1 MIAGKLRY
9 PLCAALLV
17 GAIALPGLAYA
28 DELTQNDLGGG
39 CDLLAA
45 KPEAQLSIA
54 GDTPSSK
61 DSKGYLESPNETAID
76 SKNESSSSGAVGDTE
91 MNGDS
96 LTKSGTEKGNESDSS
111 NSAQYPSNGTYAIES
126 AAVNGKVVDAK
137 DGSTSSGTRVQS
149 YEANS
154 TDAQVW
160 RLETS
165 DSGVTTIYHAASGK
179 ALDVANG
186 KAYEG
191 AVVQLW
197 ESNGTNAQKWRF
209 VRDGNAYKIVSL
221 LDERLVLDLSGAGK
235 ANGTPIQ
242 LWSDNG
248 TLAQRWRF
256 SEAETVRQRA
266 DRLASENRGIVE
278 DGTYSIA
285 TLLSGAKVIDV
296 PSADYS
302 SGNALWLYSSNGTDA
317 QVWTVSHD
325 SAGYLTIK
333 NTVSGK
339 ALDVRNG
346 NAAKGA
352 VVQLWSA
359 NGTWAQKWIAVSTAG
374 GFKLLSALNTALA
387 LDVQSAS
394 TANGAPLQLWSD
406 NGTLAQRWVVS
417 AASTARMR
425 LDKLAA
431 ENKSLIE
438 DGNYALRSDL
448 LLTLVLDARSG
459 GTSNGTAVQTYTAND
474 TYAQWWSVSHDKKGY
489 LTLINTKSG
498 KALDVANGKAFNG
511 ASVQLYTPNGTWAQ
525 KWIAVLRNGAYV
537 LISGINESYALD
549 VPSASKV
556 NSTAIQLYKANGTAA
571 QGWHFTKAGKE
582 GVSFSA
588 SAGSNSIVPIDIG
601 FGDYAVALP
610 SYAEVQDTFVT
621 FGQDVVLGE
630 GSYAVTK
637 GAVTALLT
645 AQIQSL
651 ESATELAVL
660 DPQGLVLSKVWFLK
674 SSGLTAVFMS
684 SDDPISH
691 GRKWVEASSSHSNSA
706 TGSASVVAA
715 DGTSIYNGKLSQIK
729 GRGNTSW
736 SLDKKPYQIKLD
748 KKADLAQ
755 TGMSENKAKT
765 WILLSDGYDASS
777 LRNVIAYSYAQLLGV
792 SKAIDFDI
800 VDLYYDGEYR
810 GTYLLC
816 EKVQI
821 NKGRVDIE
829 DLEEKNEDLNP
840 DIDEAKVV
848 EGLNSYGLE
857 IRYAQNVQNPSD
869 ITGGYLIEHE
879 VDWGRY
885 TSESAYFAVTV
896 GGSTQHFVCKSPEI
910 WSYEEADYMSCLMQ
924 DIFDASTNGGIVPAW
939 RGSSRA
945 GMKLSDLIDVDSL
958 ARIYWVN
965 EILKNPDGYVWSSGY
980 LFKDSDANGVS
991 KVSFGPAWDFDLS
1004 CGNEVNK
1011 SWGNPV
1017 LESSGWYTRDG
1028 ILMSTLMESS
1038 VVKSAITGMESTA
1051 ASSLDTFLNG
1061 GSFDAFADRVETSLK
1076 MNDLI
1081 WGGRSEDRDDV
1092 CNWLN
1097 ERIDWVEGN

>member
-17 GAIALPGLAYA
+17 GAVTLPGLAYA

-39 CDLLAA
+39 CGLLAA
-45 KPEAQLSIA
+45 KPEAQLSVA
-54 GDTPSSK
+54 GDTPSSE
-61 DSKGYLESPNETAID
+61 DSNRDLESPNETAVD
-76 SKNESSSSGAVGDTE
+76 SKNESPNSGTVDDTE
-91 MNGDS
+91 KNGDS
-96 LTKSGTEKGNESDSS
+96 LTKSGTEKGNESDPSDSS
-111 NSAQYPSNGTYAIES
+111 QYPSNGTYAIES
-126 AAVNGKVVDAK
+126 AAANGKVVDAK
-137 DGSTSSGTRVQS
+137 DGSTSSGTRGQS

-197 ESNGTNAQKWRF
+197 EPNGTNAQKWRF

-302 SGNALWLYSSNGTDA
+302 SGNALWLYSGNGTDA

-339 ALDVRNG
+339 ALDVRDG

-406 NGTLAQRWVVS
+406 NGTLAQRWIVS

-431 ENKSLIE
+431 ENKGLIE
-438 DGNYALRSDL
+438 DGSYALRSDL

-459 GTSNGTAVQTYTAND
+459 GTSNGTAIQTYTAND

-489 LTLINTKSG
+489 LTLINTRSG

-549 VPSASKV
+549 VPSASKL
-556 NSTAIQLYKANGTAA
+556 NSTATQLYKANGTSA
-571 QGWHFTKAGKE
+571 QSWHFTKAEKE

-588 SAGSNSIVPIDIG
+588 SAGGNSIVPISIG

-610 SYAEVQDTFVT
+610 SYATCDNVGLTFD
-621 FGQDVVLGE
+621 QDVVLGL
-630 GSYAVTK
+630 GACTASKGTAVT
-637 GAVTALLT
+637 LLE
-645 AQIQSL
+645 AQVSSL
-651 ESATELAVL
+651 ETVVELGVANL
-660 DPQGLVLSKVWFLK
+660 QRSFLSTLWFLK
-674 SSGLTAVFMS
+674 SSGVTAVFMS
-684 SDDPISH
+684 SDDPISY
-691 GRKWVEASSSHSNSA
+691 GREWVESSAKHTNSA
-706 TGSASVVAA
+706 TGAASVIAA
-715 DGTSIYNGKLSQIK
+715 DGSFIYEGKLNQIK
-729 GRGNTSW
+729 GRGNGSW
-736 SLDKKPYQIKLD
+736 DLDKKSYQIKLD
-748 KKADLAQ
+748 KKTDLLQ
-755 TGMSENKAKT
+755 TGESEGKSKT
-765 WILLSDGYDASS
+765 WLLVTNGNDPTV
-777 LRNVIAYSYAQLLGV
+777 LRNVIAYSYSQLLGV

-821 NKGRVDIE
+821 AKGRVDIE

-840 DIDEAKVV
+840 NIDDATIV
-848 EGLNSYGLE
+848 EGVNSYGME
-857 IRYAQNVQNPSD
+857 IRYALNIENPSD

-879 VDWGRY
+879 PWWDRY
-885 TSESAYFAVTV
+885 SAESAYFAVRV
-896 GGSTQHFVCKSPEI
+896 GGEIQHFVCKSPEI

-924 DIFDASTNGGIVPAW
+924 DIFDAAANDGIVPIW

-945 GMKLSDLIDVDSL
+945 GMKLADLIDVESL

-965 EILKNPDGYVWSSGY
+965 EILKNPDSYVYSSGY
-980 LFKDSDANGVS
+980 LFKDEDTSGCS
-991 KVSFGPAWDFDLS
+991 KITFGPAWDFDLA
-1004 CGNEVNK
+1004 CGNTVYDQWNPSISKASGYWTRNGVLSALLNNRSVGSIVEGMK
-1011 SWGNPV
+1011 S
-1017 LESSGWYTRDG
+1017 
-1028 ILMSTLMESS
+1028 
-1038 VVKSAITGMESTA
+1038 SAIT
-1051 ASSLDTFLNG
+1051 SLRMYLDSEAL
-1061 GSFDAFADRVETSLK
+1061 DAFADRVETSLK
-1076 MNDLI
+1076 MNDYV

-1092 CNWLN
+1092 CDWLN
-1097 ERIDWVEGN
+1097 ERMDWIESN